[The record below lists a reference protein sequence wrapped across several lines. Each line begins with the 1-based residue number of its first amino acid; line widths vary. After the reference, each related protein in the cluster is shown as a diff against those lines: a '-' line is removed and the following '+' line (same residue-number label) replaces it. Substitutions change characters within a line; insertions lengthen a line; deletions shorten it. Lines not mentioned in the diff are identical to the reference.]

1 MAGYGSNSSNPNYTE
16 SVASLTRKTKEDIR
30 LDQLIPSEILQNSG
44 TTGIKQ
50 LLENYYKFMNMDEFL
65 YSENEIHTDAILSN
79 KAVYRISDPK
89 NENNTFFT
97 DETGADSTLVI
108 ALDTINPST
117 GNKLDTIPLSSTNVS
132 ITNGN
137 ELPGS
142 LKNSTS
148 EIGKTLTVS
157 GLSNVL
163 YRSATL
169 SPAVTLTDSEV
180 STSGTITGLTG
191 EFGFGYPQDG
201 DVDFSALPTIAISAP
216 GSGTTATATATLYSA
231 LDNNKYWGGVV
242 VTITNAGSGY
252 TIANPP
258 TVTITANSRAGTT
271 AIIRNQKTATL
282 TTPIQYWV
290 GPGPSYILNS
300 IEEAM
305 NIDETTDDYLE
316 LIQKEIA
323 AAIPR
328 KLTVDKRSLYKNIT
342 DFYKLKGSQDSVE
355 VFFRLLFNESVE
367 VEYPWDKTLIPSE
380 GAWDAGLNRYLDHK
394 GFLSDNIKIQDSLFY
409 QKFSYL
415 IRTGRNLSDWS
426 AAFERLVHP
435 AGFVFFGEILLLTQL
450 TRAAL
455 GDNDRISSYTVGTG
469 ANATTNDGDGNIQV
483 EGLLDTNG
491 NPLTGIMYRF
501 KDVYGRT
508 NRKTLSSMPGLQP
521 GVIGLE
527 DLMVLVEAF
536 ASTFLPNF
544 VTRINKSA
552 TLSTNIGSGVIQGIT
567 ILEKGWGYTTAP
579 TTANGGI
586 TVQTS
591 SGTGAVVSTTLDENG
606 SIDTVT
612 VSGSMSGYTSAYM
625 LVSAA
630 PNVGKVQNI
639 YLSNKADKT
648 YTTAP
653 VLAIGAPT
661 SVDADGNLLSTN
673 VTATATVNLDAE
685 GEVTGIT
692 LNNAGNG
699 YVKDPIVRVNSP
711 TSSEGRAKDVK
722 EIAIIMLNHIANV
735 DAGPY
740 STGFKTIE
748 LNDYFGRKENSY
760 YESKKFRDNY
770 PISFFSDK
778 IIKNTY
784 KTSINSYNVKTI
796 INQE

>member
-1 MAGYGSNSSNPNYTE
+1 MAGYGSDFENPNYTE
-16 SVASLTRKTKEDIR
+16 SVASLTRKTKEDLR
-30 LDQLIPSEILQNSG
+30 LDQVIPPEILENSG
-44 TTGIKQ
+44 ETGIKQ

-65 YSENEIHTDAILSN
+65 YSADESHTDVILSN
-79 KAVYRISDPK
+79 KAVFRISDPN
-89 NENNTFFT
+89 NENNTFYT
-97 DETGADSTLVI
+97 DETGADSSLVI

-117 GNKLDTIPLSSTNVS
+117 GNKTDTIPLSGTNIS

-157 GLSNVL
+157 GLSDVK
-163 YRSATL
+163 YSSATL
-169 SPAVTLTDSEV
+169 SANVDSE
-180 STSGTITGLTG
+180 GTITSLTG
-191 EFGFGYPQDG
+191 DFGFGYPQEG
-201 DVDFSALPTIAISAP
+201 DTDFSAIPTITIAAP
-216 GSGTTATATATLYSA
+216 SSGTTATATATLYST
-231 LDNNKYWGGVV
+231 LDNNKNWGGLVI
-242 VTITNAGSGY
+242 TITNAGTGY
-252 TIANPP
+252 DENSPP
-258 TVTITANSRAGTT
+258 TITITANSRAGTT
-271 AIIRNQKTATL
+271 AIFRNAKTATL

-290 GPGPSYILNS
+290 GPGPSYILNA

-305 NIDETTDDYLE
+305 NIDDTTEDYLE
-316 LIQKEIA
+316 LMQKEIA

-328 KLTVDKRSLYKNIT
+328 NLTVDKRSLYKNIT

-355 VFFRLLFNESVE
+355 VFFRLLFNENVE
-367 VEYPWDKTLIPSE
+367 VAYPWDNTFIPSE
-380 GAWDAGLNRYLDHK
+380 GNWDVGLNRYLDNK
-394 GFLSDNIKIQDSLFY
+394 GFLSNKSKIQDSLFY

-415 IRTGRNLSDWS
+415 VRTGKNLSDWS

-469 ANATTNDGDGNIQV
+469 ANATTNDGDGDIQV
-483 EGLLDTNG
+483 EGLLDSNN
-491 NPLTGIMYRF
+491 NPLTGIMYRY
-501 KDVYGRT
+501 KDIYGRT

-544 VTRINKSA
+544 VSRINRSA
-552 TLSTNIGSGVIQGIT
+552 TLSTNVGSGEIEGIT

-586 TVQTS
+586 TVQS
-591 SGTGAVVSTTLDENG
+591 SGSGAVVVTTLDENG
-606 SIDTVT
+606 SIETVT
-612 VSGSMSGYTSAYM
+612 VSGSMSGYTSAYT
-625 LVSAA
+625 LVTAA
-630 PNVGKVQNI
+630 PNVGKIQNI
-639 YLSNKADKT
+639 YLSNLADKI
-648 YTTAP
+648 YHHAP
-653 VLAIGAPT
+653 VLTIAAPT

-673 VTATATVNLDAE
+673 VTATATVTLDAE
-685 GEVTGIT
+685 GEISGIT
-692 LNNAGNG
+692 VNNAGNG
-699 YVKDPIVRVNSP
+699 YVKDPVIRISSP
-711 TSSEGRAKDVK
+711 TSSEGRGKDVD
-722 EIAIIMLNHIANV
+722 EIAIIMLNHISNI

-748 LNDYFGRKENSY
+748 LNDYHGRKENSY
-760 YESKKFRDNY
+760 YALKKFRDNY
-770 PISFFSDK
+770 PISFFSDN